1 MNRLLACLSILSLGL
16 LTACGSQEEPAPPAA
31 AATPTPAAAPAA
43 APEPAPPEDPTAK
56 MAKAVIASGKP
67 GAAVDI
73 RYDFKAKPAI
83 GTPVELEIAFVPSAP
98 AETLEATLKGMEG
111 LSLTG
116 ALTATFNNVE
126 RGKPYTHTVTV
137 LPETSGVFYVSA
149 SVSMK
154 TGETSMGRTFAIPL
168 VVGEVPAREKPE
180 PMRDAT
186 GEAIEPMQAEE
197 PN

>member
-1 MNRLLACLSILSLGL
+1 MNRLLVCLSITSFGL
-16 LTACGSQEEPAPPAA
+16 LTACGSTEEPSPPPAA
-31 AATPTPAAAPAA
+31 TNPAPAAAPAP
-43 APEPAPPEDPTAK
+43 APEPAQPEDPTAK

-98 AETLEATLKGMEG
+98 AETLEATLRGMEG

-116 ALTATFNNVE
+116 PLTATFNNVQ
-126 RGKPYTHTVTV
+126 RGEAYMHTITV
-137 LPETSGVFYVSA
+137 LPQTSGVFYVSA

-154 TGETSMGRTFAIPL
+154 TGDTSMGRTFAIPL
-168 VVGEVPAREKPE
+168 VVGEVPAQKKAE
-180 PMRDAT
+180 PMRDAS

>member
-1 MNRLLACLSILSLGL
+1 MNRLLACLSMIGFGL
-16 LTACGSQEEPAPPAA
+16 LAACGSEEQPAQPAA
-31 AATPTPAAAPAA
+31 AADPAPAAAPAP
-43 APEPAPPEDPTAK
+43 APEPAQPEEPTAK
-56 MAKAVIASGKP
+56 MAKAVVASGKP

-73 RYDFKAKPAI
+73 RYDFKDKPAI

-111 LSLTG
+111 LSLSG
-116 ALTATFNNVE
+116 ALTATFNNVQ
-126 RGKPYTHTVTV
+126 RGKPYMHTVTV

-149 SVSMK
+149 SVSMT

-168 VVGEVPAREKPE
+168 VVGDVPAQKKAE
-180 PMRDAT
+180 PMRDAS